1 MDSKISISTEQT
13 GEGFYVAQ
21 FKTADLSIFSY
32 YIESNSQAVIID
44 PTIDIKIYQEIIAKR
59 NANLKYVCLTHY
71 HADFLSGH
79 TQFKVPII
87 MGKDCKRSVNSFDVL
102 EY

>member
-32 YIESNSQAVIID
+32 YIESNS
-44 PTIDIKIYQEIIAKR
+44 
-59 NANLKYVCLTHY
+59 
-71 HADFLSGH
+71 
-79 TQFKVPII
+79 
-87 MGKDCKRSVNSFDVL
+87 
-102 EY
+102 